1 VFDPGSGAF
10 VDALVFRREDLK
22 PGARIGG
29 PALVVEDET
38 TTVVAPT
45 FSAIVNAIGYLVLE
59 RTQSDPSQGSG

>member
-1 VFDPGSGAF
+1 
-10 VDALVFRREDLK
+10 LK